1 MAVNP
6 FVSKAENSQYVTCSG
21 CQVNKVKRYG
31 DLRAHMAKCATDYLR
46 TFTEYKDGLL
56 NELHPL
62 AAVTAY
68 VAMSAAKKT
77 NTDPNTMTVNRA
89 LREPDREEFIK
100 AMIKE
105 IEDHTQRGH

>member
-6 FVSKAENSQYVTCSG
+6 FVSEAKNSQYVTHSG
-21 CQVNKVKRYG
+21 RRVNEVKRYG
-31 DLRAHMAKCATDYLR
+31 DLCAHMARCATDYLR

-56 NELHPL
+56 NEVHPL

-68 VAMSAAKKT
+68 VAMSAAKKNNT
-77 NTDPNTMTVNRA
+77 NPDTMTINRA

-105 IEDHTQRGH
+105 IKDHTQ

>member
-1 MAVNP
+1 M
-6 FVSKAENSQYVTCSG
+6 THSG
-21 CQVNKVKRYG
+21 CRVNEVKRYG
-31 DLRAHMAKCATDYLR
+31 DLHAHMARSAMDYLH

-77 NTDPNTMTVNRA
+77 NTDPDTMTVDQA
-89 LREPDREEFIK
+89 LRNPTR
-100 AMIKE
+100 
-105 IEDHTQRGH
+105 RNLSRR